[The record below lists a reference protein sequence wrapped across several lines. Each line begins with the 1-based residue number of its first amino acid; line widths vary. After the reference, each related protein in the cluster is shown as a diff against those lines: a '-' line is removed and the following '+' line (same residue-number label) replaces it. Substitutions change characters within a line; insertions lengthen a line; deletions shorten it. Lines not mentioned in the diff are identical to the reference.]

1 MTLDYNKY
9 LHTLPHLGDTHY
21 IQVRVT
27 HSFHC
32 LPWLSSVVSVIFL
45 LLVSFFLNCPWGWV
59 DAPLP
64 PASCRFY
71 PTPVLPPTGC
81 PLFPPFPTLSQVK
94 IFGWF
99 FVLPSPL
106 LFMVSCLSF
115 LFFSRSAAFS
125 FFSFALS
132 SAFFLY
138 SSFRLLAFFLLL
150 TPCPLPVSAVGHT
163 FQKICNFP

>member
-1 MTLDYNKY
+1 MVTYMNILGSISPRLAGRASCPQGVSQSKQRHARQSISVYCPQRQDSIQRMTRGRQLLMTLDYNKY
-9 LHTLPHLGDTHY
+9 LHTLLHLKDTHY
-21 IQVRVT
+21 IQVRVI

-45 LLVSFFLNCPWGWV
+45 LLVSFFLSCPWRWA

-64 PASCRFY
+64 PASWRFY

-106 LFMVSCLSF
+106 LLMVS
-115 LFFSRSAAFS
+115 
-125 FFSFALS
+125 
-132 SAFFLY
+132 
-138 SSFRLLAFFLLL
+138 
-150 TPCPLPVSAVGHT
+150 
-163 FQKICNFP
+163 